1 MRPSFAL
8 PIHRDR
14 LRGLAAKWGF
24 PTVHVFGS
32 TARGDDREGSDLD
45 LLIHLGE
52 DEKFFDA
59 FNFMVE
65 AQALVP
71 EVKLDAVVD
80 AMVRPEIVATAKR
93 EGFLL

>member
-1 MRPSFAL
+1 M
-8 PIHRDR
+8 HREG

-24 PTVHVFGS
+24 STVHVFGS
-32 TARGDDREGSDLD
+32 TARGEDRDGSDLD
-45 LLIHLGE
+45 LLIHLGK

-71 EVKLDAVVD
+71 EIKLDTVVD
-80 AMVRPEIVATAKR
+80 AMVRPEIVATAR
-93 EGFLL
+93 EEGFLL